1 MAAFFCPQTEE
12 LSGQHWYGISY
23 LRLSKLGKRYESE
36 SIDNQRKLIH
46 EFVQRHPEI
55 TLVGERVD
63 DGYTGTN
70 YDRPGFQ
77 GVMDAIREKKANCV
91 IVKDLSRLGR
101 EYIETGKYLETVFP
115 DMGIRFISVNDDLD
129 SEHTPLCDDISIP
142 IKNIMNEAYCR
153 SLSQKLRAQFRV
165 QRKAGEFLGAFACYG
180 YLKDPADK
188 HKLIIDEY
196 AAMVVRTIFQ
206 LKMEGYSQQAIAN
219 YLSSEGVLPPAAY
232 KQQQGLKYQSG
243 FQAVGDNNAWSP
255 VAVRAILENPIYIGT
270 LVQGKRGTPNYKI
283 KQMKLRSKEDW
294 CVVEKNH
301 APIISEELFTSVQ
314 HLLSLDTRTSPS
326 EEVVQPLAG
335 MLYCADCGEK
345 LYYSVTNNYKREQA
359 YFFCSSYRKNSEVCS
374 AHYIREKVVEQIVL
388 ESMQRILLNVQA
400 FEKEF
405 ARKQMDC
412 YTEDKKKQ
420 LAAKCRELSKAKK
433 RIAEIDALIQK
444 IYEDNASG
452 KLSDERYATLSLSYE
467 EEQKTLKAAVLEMQA
482 YLETETDKTESL
494 QRFIQ
499 KVKQITEL
507 KALTPELIHEFVD
520 KIVVYAP
527 RYLDGK
533 RVQLLDIYYSGVGIL
548 HELTP
553 EEMEEAFQHH
563 LAERSKEKTA

>member
-1 MAAFFCPQTEE
+1 MTKQPDKITALYCRLSRDDEQDG
-12 LSGQHWYGISY
+12 LSG
-23 LRLSKLGKRYESE
+23 
-36 SIDNQRKLIH
+36 SIKNQQAILEKYAQ
-46 EFVQRHPEI
+46 ENGFKN
-55 TLVGERVD
+55 TRVFID
-63 DGYTGTN
+63 DGWSGTN
-70 YDRPGFQ
+70 FARPAFTEI
-77 GVMDAIREKKANCV
+77 MELAEKGRIGTL
-91 IVKDLSRLGR
+91 IVKDHSRLGR
-101 EYIETGKYLETVFP
+101 NRLIVGQLLEEGFDSLGVRYIAIMDNIDTAK
-115 DMGIRFISVNDDLD
+115 GISDLVPMQD
-129 SEHTPLCDDISIP
+129 LFNEWHA
-142 IKNIMNEAYCR
+142 KNT
-153 SLSQKLRAQFRV
+153 SQKVRNVF
-165 QRKAGEFLGAFACYG
+165 KSKGMSGAPLTTNPPYG
-180 YLKDPADK
+180 YLKDPESKNGWIVDEEAAKIVRQIFAWCVDGLGPTQIAK
-188 HKLIIDEY
+188 HLKAAKIPTPTEHWSNIGRNCSNLPAVPYNWCSDTVANILSKQEYCGDTVNFRSTTKSFKNKKKIERPPEEWQIFKNTHPAIIAREVF
-196 AAMVVRTIFQ
+196 A
-206 LKMEGYSQQAIAN
+206 
-219 YLSSEGVLPPAAY
+219 
-232 KQQQGLKYQSG
+232 
-243 FQAVGDNNAWSP
+243 
-255 VAVRAILENPIYIGT
+255 
-270 LVQGKRGTPNYKI
+270 LVQE
-283 KQMKLRSKEDW
+283 LRKHRRRPTKSGI
-294 CVVEKNH
+294 V
-301 APIISEELFTSVQ
+301 
-314 HLLSLDTRTSPS
+314 SPFS
-326 EEVVQPLAG
+326 GL
-335 MLYCADCGEK
+335 LYCADCGEK

-420 LAAKCRELSKAKK
+420 LAAKHRELSRAKK
-433 RIAEIDALIQK
+433 RIAEIDTLIQK

-467 EEQKTLKAAVLEMQA
+467 EEQKTLKAAVPELQSF
-482 YLETETDKTESL
+482 LETETDKTESL

-507 KALTPELIHEFVD
+507 KVLTPELIHEFVD

-563 LAERSKEKTA
+563 LAERNKEKTA

>member
-1 MAAFFCPQTEE
+1 MTKQPDKITALYCRLSRDDEQDG
-12 LSGQHWYGISY
+12 LSG
-23 LRLSKLGKRYESE
+23 
-36 SIDNQRKLIH
+36 SIKNQQVILEKYAQ
-46 EFVQRHPEI
+46 ENGFKN
-55 TLVGERVD
+55 TRVFID
-63 DGYTGTN
+63 DGWSGTN
-70 YDRPGFQ
+70 FARPAFTEI
-77 GVMDAIREKKANCV
+77 MELAEKGLIDTL
-91 IVKDLSRLGR
+91 IVKDHSRLGR
-101 EYIETGKYLETVFP
+101 NRLIVGQLLEEGFDSLGVRYIAIMDNIDTAK
-115 DMGIRFISVNDDLD
+115 GISDLVPMQD
-129 SEHTPLCDDISIP
+129 LFNEWHA
-142 IKNIMNEAYCR
+142 KNT
-153 SLSQKLRAQFRV
+153 SQKVRNVF
-165 QRKAGEFLGAFACYG
+165 KSKGMSGAPLTTNPPYG
-180 YLKDPADK
+180 YLKDPESRNGW
-188 HKLIIDEY
+188 IVDEE
-196 AAMVVRTIFQ
+196 AAKTVRQIFAWCVDGLGPTQ
-206 LKMEGYSQQAIAN
+206 IAKRLKAAKIPTPTEHWGNIGRNCSK
-219 YLSSEGVLPPAAY
+219 PPAVPYNWCSATVADILG
-232 KQQQGLKYQSG
+232 KQECC
-243 FQAVGDNNAWSP
+243 GDTVNFRSTTKSFKN
-255 VAVRAILENPIYIGT
+255 
-270 LVQGKRGTPNYKI
+270 KKKI
-283 KQMKLRSKEDW
+283 ER
-294 CVVEKNH
+294 
-301 APIISEELFTSVQ
+301 
-314 HLLSLDTRTSPS
+314 PS
-326 EEVVQPLAG
+326 EEWQIFKDTHPAIIDRETFALVQELRKHRRRPTKSGIVSPFSGL
-335 MLYCADCGEK
+335 LYCADCGEK

-420 LAAKCRELSKAKK
+420 LAAKRRELSKAKK

-467 EEQKTLKAAVLEMQA
+467 EEQKKLKAAVLEMQA

-548 HELTP
+548 HELNP

-563 LAERSKEKTA
+563 LAERSKEKTACGFTTSLRR

>member
-1 MAAFFCPQTEE
+1 MTARNRFPEFLGGTFYGCIFRPQTEE

-36 SIDNQRKLIH
+36 SIDNQRKLID

-101 EYIETGKYLETVFP
+101 EYIETGKYLETIFP

-219 YLSSEGVLPPAAY
+219 YLSSEGVLPPAHI
-232 KQQQGLKYQSG
+232 SS
-243 FQAVGDNNAWSP
+243 N
-255 VAVRAILENPIYIGT
+255 
-270 LVQGKRGTPNYKI
+270 RG
-283 KQMKLRSKEDW
+283 
-294 CVVEKNH
+294 
-301 APIISEELFTSVQ
+301 
-314 HLLSLDTRTSPS
+314 
-326 EEVVQPLAG
+326 
-335 MLYCADCGEK
+335 
-345 LYYSVTNNYKREQA
+345 
-359 YFFCSSYRKNSEVCS
+359 
-374 AHYIREKVVEQIVL
+374 
-388 ESMQRILLNVQA
+388 
-400 FEKEF
+400 
-405 ARKQMDC
+405 
-412 YTEDKKKQ
+412 
-420 LAAKCRELSKAKK
+420 
-433 RIAEIDALIQK
+433 
-444 IYEDNASG
+444 
-452 KLSDERYATLSLSYE
+452 
-467 EEQKTLKAAVLEMQA
+467 
-482 YLETETDKTESL
+482 
-494 QRFIQ
+494 
-499 KVKQITEL
+499 
-507 KALTPELIHEFVD
+507 
-520 KIVVYAP
+520 
-527 RYLDGK
+527 
-533 RVQLLDIYYSGVGIL
+533 
-548 HELTP
+548 
-553 EEMEEAFQHH
+553 
-563 LAERSKEKTA
+563 